1 MRRLLLVF
9 LSLWVGAS
17 LHASPIPYTGK
28 ISLEGINYDGQANFQ
43 FTIYTE
49 DGKAVW
55 RNGKDAQSTISVSV
69 KQGRYS
75 VLLGGQGMDPISPEL
90 FLENE
95 ILYLSVYV
103 DLNDGKGLR
112 HLPPDQPIHSVPH
125 ALSAD
130 LGSCSPL

>member
-1 MRRLLLVF
+1 MKSISHMVLFWLGMVACF
-9 LSLWVGAS
+9 IN
-17 LHASPIPYTGK
+17 ASPIPYTGK
-28 ISLEGINYDGQANFQ
+28 ISLNGINFDGQANFQ

-90 FLENE
+90 FYSMK
-95 ILYLSVYV
+95 IYFF
-103 DLNDGKGLR
+103 
-112 HLPPDQPIHSVPH
+112 PFMWI
-125 ALSAD
+125 
-130 LGSCSPL
+130 

>member
-9 LSLWVGAS
+9 LSLLVGAS
-17 LHASPIPYTGK
+17 LHARPIPYAGK
-28 ISLEGINYDGQANFQ
+28 ISLNGINFDGQANFR

-55 RNGKDAQSTISVSV
+55 RNGEDAQSTISILV

-112 HLPPDQPIHSVPH
+112 HAARPTHSFRPPCVVC
-125 ALSAD
+125 
-130 LGSCSPL
+130 GSC